1 MPHRTLL
8 LYSTTDGHT
17 VTICKHIRDALVVAG
32 HEVEIN
38 DIRQPSTRPLADWD
52 TIVIGASIRYGKHQP
67 VVTRFIAEH
76 GALLASKRNAFFS
89 VNAVAR
95 KPHKRS
101 AETNPYVRKFLR
113 RIAWQPEIVAV
124 FGGRLAYQSYGL
136 VDRTMIR
143 FIMWL
148 TKGPTARD
156 TVVDFTDWEEVTLFA
171 RRLADPDAK
180 G

>member
-17 VTICKHIRDALVVAG
+17 VTICKHIRDALVAAG

-156 TVVDFTDWEEVTLFA
+156 TVVDFTDWEQVTSFA
-171 RRLADPDAK
+171 RRLA
-180 G
+180 GHSTNT

>member
-17 VTICKHIRDALVVAG
+17 VNICQHIRDVLVEAG

-38 DIRQPSTRPLADWD
+38 DIRQPPTRPLVDWD
-52 TIVIGASIRYGKHQP
+52 TIVIGASIRYGKHQT

-76 GALLASKRNAFFS
+76 GALLTSKRNAFFS

-113 RIAWQPEIVAV
+113 RIAWQPEVVAV
-124 FGGRLAYQSYGL
+124 FGGRLAYQSYSL
-136 VDRTMIR
+136 IDRTMIR

-156 TVVDFTDWEEVTLFA
+156 TVVNFTDWEEVTAFA
-171 RRLADPDAK
+171 QRLASQGAEA
-180 G
+180 

>member
-17 VTICKHIRDALVVAG
+17 ITICKRIRDVLIEAG
-32 HEVEIN
+32 HEVELT
-38 DIRQPSTRPLADWD
+38 DIRQPPTQPLANWD

-67 VVTRFIAEH
+67 TVTHFIAEH

-113 RIAWQPEIVAV
+113 RIDWRPDIVEV
-124 FGGRLAYQSYGL
+124 FGGRLAYHSYGL

-148 TKGPTARD
+148 TKGPTAAD
-156 TVVDFTDWEEVTLFA
+156 TVVEFTDWEQVTSFA
-171 RRLADPDAK
+171 RRLADQGTK
-180 G
+180 T